1 MKINKLT
8 LSILALSFLTLSCSN
23 DDNNSTS
30 INLQDLEVTID
41 ENPTNGLVLGTVQS
55 NSASPLTFSIVSQ
68 TPAGALEIDA
78 TTGELTVLDAGLF
91 DFETNSTITAT
102 VSVSG
107 ASNNATVTIDLL
119 DKPEVGEYKFGGV
132 IFWVNSN
139 GNEGLACAV
148 TDQSAGIRWYNGSN
162 GNTGATG
169 AAIGTGASNTTSIVN
184 FHGTGS
190 YAAQLCNDLSLN
202 GYNDWFL
209 PSVDELQEIYNNKT
223 VINTTSI
230 ANSGLA
236 IEEGFESYWSSTQVT
251 NATANAVRFSDG
263 IIGEEYKSV
272 NYINVRAV
280 RHWTD
285 F

>member
-1 MKINKLT
+1 MTKIL
-8 LSILALSFLTLSCSN
+8 ILASSKNSSSICVWLPKTTLQ
-23 DDNNSTS
+23 TS
-30 INLQDLEVTID
+30 IP
-41 ENPTNGLVLGTVQS
+41 NPIS
-55 NSASPLTFSIVSQ
+55 FA
-68 TPAGALEIDA
+68 A
-78 TTGELTVLDAGLF
+78 T
-91 DFETNSTITAT
+91 
-102 VSVSG
+102 
-107 ASNNATVTIDLL
+107 
-119 DKPEVGEYKFGGV
+119 
-132 IFWVNSN
+132 
-139 GNEGLACAV
+139 
-148 TDQSAGIRWYNGSN
+148 
-162 GNTGATG
+162 
-169 AAIGTGASNTTSIVN
+169 
-184 FHGTGS
+184 
-190 YAAQLCNDLSLN
+190 NDLSLN

-230 ANSGLA
+230 ANSGVA